1 MTKKV
6 DKGTHYEPPKNQQ
19 RSYILTPG
27 LGDAF
32 KDFVNGNA
40 STGARG
46 AFIVFMALRK
56 FPDVRERAIRAAQ
69 HMDISKA
76 VDEVEKLL
84 IDAVGLK
91 AIEEGS
97 RSLPESERA
106 KLLAEA
112 RRKAGFS

>member
-1 MTKKV
+1 MPKQKT
-6 DKGTHYEPPKNQQ
+6 DKGTHYEPRKTEQ
-19 RSYILTPG
+19 RSYFLPPG

-46 AFIVFMALRK
+46 AFITFMALRK
-56 FPDVRERAIRAAQ
+56 FPEVRERAIRAAQ
-69 HMDISKA
+69 QMNIPDA
-76 VDEVEKLL
+76 VDEIEKLL
-84 IDAVGLK
+84 VDAVGHK
-91 AIEEGS
+91 AIEEWS

-112 RRKAGFS
+112 RRKR